1 VSYMTEAGLK
11 GFRRQEN
18 LGGEKGGVMK
28 KIFGLIMSI
37 VLLAGAALPASAQT
51 SRGTLRVAARR
62 GRGFTSQR
70 RVYYDR
76 RDDRSFVDEH
86 RDKLTVAGGTAAG
99 AVLGALVGGKKGAI
113 IGALVGA
120 GGSALYTYKLRDKD
134 DDWRWRVN

>member
-1 VSYMTEAGLK
+1 
-11 GFRRQEN
+11 
-18 LGGEKGGVMK
+18 MK

-51 SRGTLRVAARR
+51 SRGRYVQRQTRQRVYDN
-62 GRGFTSQR
+62 QR

-76 RDDRSFVDEH
+76 YDRSDDRSFAEEH
-86 RDKLTVAGGTAAG
+86 RDKLTVAGGTVAG
-99 AVLGALVGGKKGAI
+99 AVLGALVGGKKGAV

-134 DDWRWRVN
+134 DDWRNR